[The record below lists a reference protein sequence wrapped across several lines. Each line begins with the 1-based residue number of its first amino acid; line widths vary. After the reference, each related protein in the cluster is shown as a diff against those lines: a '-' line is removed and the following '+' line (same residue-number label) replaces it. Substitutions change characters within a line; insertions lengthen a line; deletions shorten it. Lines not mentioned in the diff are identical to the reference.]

1 MNNDL
6 DLSNMMNDIKK
17 YCYIQNEKEHKNNN
31 KSMKLI
37 NENSNSNSNVNT
49 KTKIK
54 TNTNTNEEF
63 INSILNK
70 SVNDN
75 IKSTIFTVD
84 KLELTDDIISF
95 DEKQK
100 IINKL
105 EYFNKIIHS

>member
-1 MNNDL
+1 MDTNLN
-6 DLSNMMNDIKK
+6 LSNMMKDIKK

-37 NENSNSNSNVNT
+37 NENSNSNSNSNVNV
-49 KTKIK
+49 
-54 TNTNTNEEF
+54 NTNTNEEF

-70 SVNDN
+70 SINDN

-95 DEKQK
+95 DDKQK